1 MSKQEASTKPAEH
14 QAQGPSTQDQE
25 AGQRIRAAREALNLT
40 QSAVSTRSRMADEEG
55 KGISRT
61 ALVGYE
67 NGSSRPGLRE
77 VRLLCLVLKVSANW
91 LVFGT
96 EEAYQATHAGLE
108 AVKTVN
114 KLRDALR
121 AGIAISALKGH
132 ERDALLSLAL
142 SLAGRQLG
150 DLRLSGLLTFVGLI
164 SDELEAVMRKYL
176 PEGSNPATLDELMD
190 ILSEGLESNHGTRL
204 HLDEGGGPATGEWT
218 YPDPKVEKQNKKM
231 NG

>member
-1 MSKQEASTKPAEH
+1 MHQPGNQQVSTEPDKHQTREPA
-14 QAQGPSTQDQE
+14 TQDQE
-25 AGQRIRAAREALNLT
+25 VGQRIRAAREALHLT
-40 QSAVSTRSRMADEEG
+40 QSAVSTRSRMADAEG

-77 VRLLCLVLKVSANW
+77 VRLLCIVLKVSANW

-108 AVKTVN
+108 AVRTAN

-150 DLRLSGLLTFVGLI
+150 DLRLSGLLAFVGLI
-164 SDELEAVMRKYL
+164 SDELEAILWKYL
-176 PEGSNPATLDELMD
+176 PQGSNPTTLEELID
-190 ILSEGLESNHGTRL
+190 VLSEGMVSNYGTRI
-204 HLDEGGGPATGEWT
+204 HLDEDGDPATGEWT
-218 YPDPKVEKQNKKM
+218 YQDPKVEKPNK
-231 NG
+231 